1 MHFPEFVHCLHHC
14 TNAWL
19 TTACALLLCVRIS
32 VIHIWYIVIHG
43 KVLSFYKMQMWN
55 EVRLNGTS
63 ILKSHY
69 YMKCN

>member
-1 MHFPEFVHCLHHC
+1 
-14 TNAWL
+14 
-19 TTACALLLCVRIS
+19 
-32 VIHIWYIVIHG
+32 
-43 KVLSFYKMQMWN
+43 MQMWN